1 MSGNRLTVIIPSRV
15 KEDQMFFLNRSVGS
29 IRRQVLSG
37 QFDVNI
43 MVSVD
48 AGDILDPQICAD
60 LGIQCVESHGR
71 SQAAA
76 LNSAIRKLDCDY
88 VAFLEDDDR
97 WQPDYL
103 QVAARALNVGSFVSS
118 NQIIYDEHGDIIRFL
133 DFPTP
138 SGWIMTY
145 DTMQRVGEFN
155 ETFRYHIDNEWL
167 GRLNQSG
174 VTRVHLLERYA
185 PMDIEVLTRDRDHIR
200 QLLEVTQNRTHILR
214 HEFPFPLVQRFAH
227 SNSGMA
233 QIMTNE
239 DKRAIS
245 FAEYDRL
252 QQTFGMIPI

>member
-1 MSGNRLTVIIPSRV
+1 
-15 KEDQMFFLNRSVGS
+15 MFFLNRSVAS
-29 IRRQVLSG
+29 IRRQVLSD

-43 MVSVD
+43 MVAVD
-48 AGDILDPQICAD
+48 QGDMLDPQVCSN
-60 LGIQCVESHGR
+60 LGIQCVESHGK

-103 QVAARALNVGSFVSS
+103 QVAARALAVGGFVSS
-118 NQIIYDEHGDIIRFL
+118 NQIIYDEHGDIIRFF

-145 DTMQRVGEFN
+145 DTMAKVGEFN
-155 ETFRYHIDNEWL
+155 ESFRYHIDNEWL
-167 GRLNQSG
+167 GRLNLSG

-185 PMDIEVLTRDRDHIR
+185 PTDVTVLTKDRDHIR
-200 QLLEVTQNRTHILR
+200 QLLEVTQNRVHILR
-214 HEFPFPLVQRFAH
+214 HEFPFPLVQRFSH

-233 QIMTNE
+233 QILMNE
-239 DKRAIS
+239 DKQRIS
-245 FAEYDRL
+245 VGEYDRL
-252 QQTFGMIPI
+252 QQTFGAIPF